1 MKKLMLAAGVVLLAA
16 CSQEEATVL
25 QEPEAQNKQMEVIV
39 NGEVR
44 TLNFTL
50 EDGELMISQDEEF
63 AKVSEVLSSET
74 LRTVISSEV
83 DQVLYFTDEAKLEEF
98 NAKPEILASL
108 TKTYGRLN
116 QSKPTIMPK
125 SSNLGFSIHK
135 AHSMGGSSYTVAT
148 AAPRWYNRHLSTNKC
163 RTGNIDFD
171 NDISS
176 FRVFQGTRTD
186 FFEDPG
192 YGGKVLTVLAINS
205 DAYVPDLAK
214 LKKQSFT
221 ITDGSYHPDYR
232 CIRWLLC
239 LTSFN
244 DRITSISSARY
255 GFSLDY
261 INSNTCSTGSGGGG
275 GGVGTDP
282 DNHQ

>member
-1 MKKLMLAAGVVLLAA
+1 MLAAGVVLLAA
-16 CSQEEATVL
+16 CSQEEASVL
-25 QEPEAQNKQMEVIV
+25 QEPEVQNKQMEVIV

-98 NAKPEILASL
+98 NAKPEMLASL
-108 TKTYGRLN
+108 TKKYGTLD
-116 QSKPTIMPK
+116 QKVPSAAPK
-125 SSNLGFSIHK
+125 SSNSKFSIYK
-135 AHSMGGSSYTVAT
+135 AHTGGGSSFTLNTPLLY
-148 AAPRWYNRHLSTNKC
+148 WSNRHLSTNDC

-176 FRVFQGTRTD
+176 FRVYRGNRTD
-186 FFEDPG
+186 FCEDPD
-192 YGGKVLTVLAINS
+192 YGGKVLTVLAINQ
-205 DAYVPDLAK
+205 DVFIPDLAR
-214 LKKQSFT
+214 LKKKTFT
-221 ITDGSYHPDYR
+221 IVDNSFDPHFE
-232 CIRWLLC
+232 CIRWNLC

-244 DRITSISSARY
+244 DRITSITWAPLY
-255 GFSLDY
+255 LPLDY
-261 INSNTCSTGSGGGG
+261 SSNNSCGSGGGG